1 MRAAG
6 AWCMGVLER
15 RCHMVTVSLVL
26 LIAALVLFG
35 VAIFGPPTRINLVAA
50 GLFCWVL
57 SILIGRIR

>member
-1 MRAAG
+1 
-6 AWCMGVLER
+6 
-15 RCHMVTVSLVL
+15 MVTVSLVL

-57 SILIGRIR
+57 SIVIGRIH